1 MSNIDEMMAEIDA
14 ANEVCKQARAVE
26 RSAWVH
32 REEARKV
39 WLLAY
44 ANSTAASAQMQ
55 RILDKAQAEIDAR
68 KAARA

>member
-1 MSNIDEMMAEIDA
+1 MNDFDEMMAEIEA

-26 RSAWVH
+26 RSCWVH

-39 WLLAY
+39 WLLAF
-44 ANSTAASAQMQ
+44 ANSTAASAQLQ
-55 RILDKAQAEIDAR
+55 RILDKAQAGIDAR